1 MQRVSVNQLNQSQ
14 LVERMVE
21 DYQNNR
27 PDRNQNNQ
35 ETIGGENGRPN
46 GQNEG
51 LNENQTNDQNNVP
64 ENVTNGNN
72 IDICPDH
79 NLEYTVCKLTFLVC
93 WFEIIKDTV
102 TILKFSQISVLFLKR
117 YFLESN
123 DGYNYSLSRIDNY
136 WG

>member
-1 MQRVSVNQLNQSQ
+1 
-14 LVERMVE
+14 MVE

-72 IDICPDH
+72 IDICHDH
-79 NLEYTVCKLTFLVC
+79 NLEYRVCKLTFLVC
-93 WFEIIKDTV
+93 WFEIINST
-102 TILKFSQISVLFLKR
+102 L
-117 YFLESN
+117 
-123 DGYNYSLSRIDNY
+123 
-136 WG
+136 